1 MHCFPIWTSLRFA
14 MHWTT
19 RPDLRERWRSRLVA
33 QEGAENS
40 LKRGSMAKAN
50 FNTDFANLMLG
61 AAIVGLVCLAISG
74 SHAEPMDNWVQDYRV
89 QVLRGDEQNP
99 GGAGVYL
106 GNGLV
111 ITAAHVEGANTRGVR
126 IDGQI
131 VPARL
136 IKTGSF
142 PSLFLSLV
150 SMDQRKIPD
159 SLRERRMTLCQEQPP
174 AGAPVILA
182 APEGITRTSIAS
194 PTLIPPEYRTKFS
207 TLISDGSTDG
217 KSGSGV
223 FDAEKKCL
231 LGILVAKFTNNIEH
245 KDIASYFVPADTIQ
259 SFIPNGSEML
269 SSHCRR

>member
-1 MHCFPIWTSLRFA
+1 M
-14 MHWTT
+14 
-19 RPDLRERWRSRLVA
+19 A
-33 QEGAENS
+33 QENAENS
-40 LKRGSMAKAN
+40 LKRGLMAKAN
-50 FNTDFANLMLG
+50 FTEFANLVLG

-111 ITAAHVEGANTRGVR
+111 ITAAHVAGANTRGVR
-126 IDGQI
+126 IDGLN

-136 IKTGSF
+136 VKTGSF
-142 PSLFLSLV
+142 PQLDLSLI
-150 SMDQRKIPD
+150 SMDQSKIPD
-159 SLRERRMTLCQEQPP
+159 SLHERRMPLCQEQPP

-182 APEGITRTSIAS
+182 ALQGITRTSIAS
-194 PTLIPPEYRTKFS
+194 PTVISPEYRTKYS

-223 FDAEKKCL
+223 FDAEGKCL
-231 LGILVAKFTNNIEH
+231 LGILSLKFTNEIDH
-245 KDIASYFVPADTIQ
+245 KDIASYFVPASTIQ
-259 SFIPNGSEML
+259 SFIPVGI
-269 SSHCRR
+269 RW